1 MSRFAVLSLA
11 VAAFGN
17 ANAASV
23 QAAANPIRKV
33 VNMLTALK
41 DKVDS
46 EGEKEEDLYNKYMC
60 YCKTGAAT
68 LEESVAAAE
77 TKVPELEA
85 AINESAAQKAQLE
98 EDLVNHKADREAAK
112 ASMAEATAIREKEAA
127 AFAELKATY
136 GDDLKAMETAIAAI
150 EKGTG
155 GSFLQTNAKA
165 SSALR
170 KALKHTTDMLDEDR
184 QQVLAF
190 LQAPAGEYVPQS
202 GQIVG
207 ILKQMSDTMFAG
219 LKEAEAAEATAIE
232 EYAALMAAKKKE
244 VAALTAAIE
253 EKSVRVGELG
263 VAIAEMKVEMGDT
276 AEALAEDKKFLAD
289 MEKNCATKTE
299 EWDAI
304 VKMRAQ
310 ELVALS
316 ETIKVLNDDDALD
329 LFKKTL
335 PSSAASF
342 VQVVD
347 GVADVKQRALAALR
361 GAGGSHN
368 SQLELISLAI
378 NGKKIGFEKILTM
391 IDELVVLLKKEQK
404 DDDDKKAYCETEL
417 DVSDDKKKALE
428 NSVSDAETAI
438 ADAEETIKTLTEEIA
453 ALEAGIKALDKSVAE
468 ATEQRKSE
476 NEDFKELMS
485 SNGMAKDLINFAKNR
500 LNKFYNPKL
509 YVPPPK
515 QELSAEDAIAT
526 KFGGTAPP
534 TPAPGGIAGTG
545 IGAFVEIHAHSQQE
559 DQVAPAPPPESFKA
573 YSKSSEGS
581 NGIIA
586 MMDMLVADLDKEMT
600 TAEAD
605 EKNAQEDY
613 ETAMADAA
621 AKRTEDSKSLS
632 DRQAAKADAEGAL
645 ETHNADKESASKE
658 LMGTLEYINALHAD
672 CDWLMK
678 YYAGRVEARANE
690 VSSLENA
697 KAVLSGADYS
707 LVQTAHTVSRL
718 RGSR

>member
-1 MSRFAVLSLA
+1 MVSLA
-11 VAAFGN
+11 VSAFGN

-33 VNMLTALK
+33 VTMLTALK
-41 DKVDS
+41 DKVAS
-46 EGEKEEDLYNKYMC
+46 EAEKEEDLYNKYMC

-68 LEESVAAAE
+68 LADSVGAAE
-77 TKVPELEA
+77 TKSPELSA
-85 AINESAAQKAQLE
+85 AITESSAQKAQLE
-98 EDLVNHKADREAAK
+98 EDLVNHKADRKAAK
-112 ASMAEATAIREKEAA
+112 TSMAEATAIREKEAA
-127 AFAELKATY
+127 TFAELKATY

-165 SSALR
+165 SAVLR
-170 KALKHTTDMLDEDR
+170 NALKHASDMLDEDR
-184 QQVLAF
+184 QEVLAF
-190 LQAPAGEYVPQS
+190 LQGPEASYVPQS

-207 ILKQMSDTMFAG
+207 ILKQLSDTMFAG
-219 LKEAEAAEATAIE
+219 LKEATATEETAIK
-232 EYAALMAAKKKE
+232 EYDALMAAKKKE

-263 VAIAEMKVEMGDT
+263 VSIAEMKNELGDT
-276 AEALAEDKKFLAD
+276 LESLEEDKKFLAD
-289 MEKNCATKTE
+289 LDGNCATKTE

-347 GVADVKQRALAALR
+347 AVADVKQRALAALR
-361 GAGGSHN
+361 ASGSRKP
-368 SQLELISLAI
+368 QLELISLALH
-378 NGKKIGFEKILTM
+378 GKKIGFEKIITM
-391 IDELVVLLKKEQK
+391 IDELVALLKKEQK

-428 NSVSDAETAI
+428 LSVSDAETAI
-438 ADAEETIKTLTEEIA
+438 ADTEETLKTLSEEIE
-453 ALEAGIKALDKSVAE
+453 ALEDGIKALDKSVAE

-476 NEDFKELMS
+476 NEDFKELIAQDS
-485 SNGMAKDLINFAKNR
+485 AAKDLINFAKNR
-500 LNKFYNPKL
+500 LNKFYNPKM
-509 YVPPPK
+509 YVAPPK
-515 QELSAEDAIAT
+515 RELSEEDKIAT
-526 KFGGTAPP
+526 AFGGTAAP

-545 IGAFVEIHAHSQQE
+545 IAAFAQIKAHSQV
-559 DQVAPAPPPESFKA
+559 DDTVAPAPPPESFKA
-573 YSKSSEGS
+573 YSKKGEES
-581 NGIIA
+581 NGVIA

-605 EKNAQEDY
+605 EKNAQADY

-621 AKRTEDSKSLS
+621 AKRADDSKSLS
-632 DRQAAKADAEGAL
+632 DKQAAKADAEGAL
-645 ETHNADKESASKE
+645 QTHKEDHESSSKE
-658 LMGTLEYINALHAD
+658 LMGTLEYINSLHAD

-678 YYAGRVEARANE
+678 YFDARVQARANE

-697 KAVLSGADYS
+697 KSVLSGADYS
-707 LVQTAHTVSRL
+707 LVQTSNTRL